1 MFAYQPRKTRIP
13 AALWQQGVIKNLA
26 ATRTLDGIFEVLLS
40 VAGDLGF
47 EYCAYGLLGRL
58 PMSNPKVFTVNN
70 YPSSWQRRYSEQSY
84 MRSDPTVSR
93 ASRSLLPILW
103 GDEVFDENPEFW
115 EDAHAHGLRYG
126 WAQSSCDT
134 SGQVG
139 LLSFS
144 RSSKPLTELEIDTLS
159 LRVAWLA
166 NLVHEQIA
174 DAIAASAKD
183 TLKVQLTER
192 EAEVLRWCADGKTSA
207 DISEILN
214 ITERTVTFHISNS
227 LQKLGSVNKT
237 AAVIKALAL
246 RLL

>member
-1 MFAYQPRKTRIP
+1 MFAYNAPKTRIP
-13 AALWQQGVIKNLA
+13 AAEWKQGVIESLA
-26 ATRTLDGIFEVLLS
+26 ATHTPDDIFEVLAG

-47 EYCAYGLLGRL
+47 EYCAYGLQGRL

-70 YPSSWQRRYSEQSY
+70 YPSSWQRRYSEQAY

-93 ASRSLLPILW
+93 ANRSLQPILW
-103 GDEVFDENPEFW
+103 GDKMVEENPEFW

-126 WAQSSCDT
+126 WAQSSCDM

-144 RSSKPLTELEIDTLS
+144 RSSKPLTEREIDVLS
-159 LRVAWLA
+159 FRVSWLA
-166 NLVHEQIA
+166 NVVHEHFA
-174 DAIAASAKD
+174 DAIAVPAKD
-183 TLKVQLTER
+183 APKVQLTER

-227 LQKLGSVNKT
+227 LQKLDTVNKT
-237 AAVIKALAL
+237 AAVIKAMAL